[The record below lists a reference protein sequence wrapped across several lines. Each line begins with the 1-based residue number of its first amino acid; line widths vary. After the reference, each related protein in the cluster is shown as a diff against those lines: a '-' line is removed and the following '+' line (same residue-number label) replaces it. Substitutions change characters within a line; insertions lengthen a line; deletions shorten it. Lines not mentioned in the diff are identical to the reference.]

1 MAETKKI
8 LVINDE
14 IDTNLLMSIALKN
27 KGYRIENAYGLE
39 EGKAIFE
46 ELKPQLLFLD
56 INLPDGNGL
65 NHIGYFKENLP
76 PVKICVISANDDI
89 YKAYDYHAD
98 GILIKP
104 FSLTQIIEKTKEL
117 IGE

>member
-1 MAETKKI
+1 MADSKKV

-14 IDTNLLMSIALKN
+14 RDTNMLVSIALKN
-27 KGYRIENAYGLE
+27 NGYTIENANGLK
-39 EGKAIFE
+39 EGKIIFDK
-46 ELKPQLLFLD
+46 LKPDLLFLD

-65 NHIGYFKENLP
+65 NHIGSFKEHMP
-76 PVKICVISANDDI
+76 CVKICVISANDDI

-104 FSLTQIIEKTKEL
+104 FSLVQIIEKTREL
-117 IGE
+117 IG

>member
-1 MAETKKI
+1 MTGIKKI

-14 IDTNLLMSIALKN
+14 SDTNMLMSIALKN
-27 KGYRIENAYGLE
+27 KGYKIENAKGLG
-39 EGKAIFE
+39 EGKAIFK
-46 ELKPQLLFLD
+46 ELKPELLFLD

-65 NHIGYFKENLP
+65 NHICYFKENLP
-76 PVKICVISANDDI
+76 LVKICVISANDDI

-104 FSLTQIIEKTKEL
+104 FSLAQIIEKTKEL

>member
-1 MAETKKI
+1 MTERKKV

-14 IDTNLLMSIALKN
+14 IDTNLLMAIALKN
-27 KGYRIENAYGLE
+27 RGYWIESADRLT
-39 EGKAIFE
+39 EGKVICE
-46 ELKPQLLFLD
+46 TEQPNLLFLD

-65 NHIGYFKENLP
+65 NHIGYFKEHTPNM
-76 PVKICVISANDDI
+76 KICVISANDDI

-104 FSLTQIIEKTKEL
+104 FSLTEIIEKTKEL
-117 IGE
+117 IG